1 MGNSLVYAKATVM
14 LMMSL
19 LAIWPAARSNPL
31 PKAADTKAGKLF
43 DYERRVPFDVSETFT
58 RKEGGVIVRDV
69 SYGSYG
75 RRHGRIKAYIVK
87 PDHAGPHAGVVFFHW
102 LGRFKSDRTQFLDE
116 AVILAHHGVVSV
128 LIQGFFPWLEPPTE
142 AKADRQRVIDQT
154 IEVRRAFDLLLAQ
167 PGVDPKRIGFVGHD
181 YGAMYG
187 SIVAGLDKRAKAYVL
202 IAGLGNFGDWSLKY
216 WPVTGNQG
224 EETYRQTMM
233 EVDPIQYIS
242 RAKAAKLFQFAEQDI
257 FISKSAADQFYG
269 AASEP
274 KRAKWYDTEHDLNVE
289 AARVERQQWLI
300 QQLGLAGGKGR
311 DAISPTLRNANGN

>member
-1 MGNSLVYAKATVM
+1 MGNRLVYAKATVI
-14 LMMSL
+14 LLMSL
-19 LAIWPAARSNPL
+19 PTIWPAASSNPL
-31 PKAADTKAGKLF
+31 PKAADSRTGKLF
-43 DYERRVPFDVSETFT
+43 TYERRVPFELSEAST
-58 RKEGGVIVRDV
+58 RKENGVIVRDV
-69 SYGSYG
+69 SYASYG
-75 RRHGRIKAYIVK
+75 QRHGRIKAYIVK
-87 PDHAGPHAGVVFFHW
+87 PDRAGPHAGVVFFHW

-116 AVILAHHGVVSV
+116 AVTLAQHGVVSI

-167 PGVDPKRIGFVGHD
+167 PGVDPKRLGFVGHD

-187 SIVAGLDKRAKAYVL
+187 SIVAGLDMRAKAFVL

-224 EETYRQTMM
+224 AETYRQIMM

-242 RAKAAKLFQFAEQDI
+242 SAKHAKLLFQFAQQDI

-274 KRAKWYDTEHDLNVE
+274 KQSKWYDTEHDLNVE
-289 AARVERQQWLI
+289 AARADRQEWLT
-300 QQLGLAGGKGR
+300 QQLGLAGR
-311 DAISPTLRNANGN
+311 R